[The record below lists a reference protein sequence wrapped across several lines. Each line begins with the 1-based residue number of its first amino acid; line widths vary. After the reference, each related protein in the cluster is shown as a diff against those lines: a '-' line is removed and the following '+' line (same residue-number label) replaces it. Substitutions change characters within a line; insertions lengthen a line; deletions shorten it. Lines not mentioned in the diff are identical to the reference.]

1 MARRGTQRAHAD
13 EAPVEGLDPADVVA
27 RNLRGYRHLR
37 GMTQAGLA
45 ERMAGLGFGWS
56 EQVAG
61 FAERGQ
67 RVIGVNELAGL
78 ALVLRVTPADLMD
91 PTGPDQSERD
101 VLHVGAG
108 LGIEA
113 RRAAAWVRD
122 RITIDIEWE
131 EDAPVALSH
140 RGRTEEDRRALLG
153 IAHTEAAERRDEWK
167 REQES
172 E

>member
-1 MARRGTQRAHAD
+1 MARRGTQRAHEGD
-13 EAPVEGLDPADVVA
+13 VPVEGMDPADVVA
-27 RNLRGYRHLR
+27 RNIRGYRHLR

-78 ALVLRVTPADLMD
+78 ALSLRVTPADLMD

-108 LGIEA
+108 VGVEA
-113 RRAAAWVRD
+113 RRAAMWVRD

-131 EDAPVALSH
+131 EDGPVVRTH
-140 RGRTEEDRRALLG
+140 RGRTDEDAHALLG
-153 IAHTEAAERRDEWK
+153 IANTEAAERGDQWK